1 MVGKVLF
8 VVDGSVPSDEA
19 VTLAHGLLP
28 QASEVLI
35 LQVVPQLPRA
45 WTAWPAFPDP
55 AEDLAE
61 ASVYVLEVGEEL
73 EARGWNVST
82 KVSFSPL
89 GAAEIDRE
97 ILKLAETLRP
107 DLICLAME
115 RGSVRAAIVREAA
128 VPVLVAKSPSG
139 DRNGTGRREKTGGQR
154 EPVAVP
160 RMPLLRPA
168 AALLFRQAGI
178 L

>member
-1 MVGKVLF
+1 VVGKVLF
-8 VVDGSVPSDEA
+8 AVDGAVPSGEA
-19 VTLAHGLLP
+19 ATLAHGLLP
-28 QASEVLI
+28 KASEILI
-35 LQVVPQLPRA
+35 LRAVPQLPRA

-55 AEDLAE
+55 AEDLVK
-61 ASVYVLEVGEEL
+61 ASVYVSEVGEEL

-97 ILKLAETLRP
+97 ILKLAETFRP

-115 RGSVRAAIVREAA
+115 RGSVRAAIVREAV

-154 EPVAVP
+154 ELVAVP
-160 RMPLLRPA
+160 RMFLLRPA
-168 AALLFRQAGI
+168 AALLFRQVGI